1 MSINISDPINF
12 IIDDSIDIGLNQTQ
26 INNYLTPIYDTS
38 TNPKF
43 TWENNKNTGMYHPL
57 LNTIAFSTNGNERL
71 RLNAS
76 GNINFSGIIT
86 GDGSGLNQL
95 NATNI
100 RSGTLTVSQGG
111 TGKNTLSGNQILIGN
126 GTDPLIQSSYLT
138 WDNPNNRLGIGIT
151 IPLAKLDISHNTTE
165 TVLKVNQLGT
175 GNLVDLQV
183 TNTSI
188 LKIDGNKNI
197 NMYNNLIYTNASTN
211 RVGIGITEPTEKLHV
226 LGNTRIQGNLE
237 VNGTT
242 SIINTNIANSEQLNI
257 TNDGTGPALT
267 INQKGNEAI
276 IEIKD
281 DGDTCLKIFDG
292 GNLGIGTAT
301 KIVTADISGNL
312 NVSQTIKSTNVNTS
326 SANVTTILNANM
338 VDISNN
344 STNTALKV
352 NQIGT
357 GNLIDLQDNSVS
369 KFKIDTSGNIF
380 AGALY
385 IDSSNN
391 NVGIGTIQPD
401 ISGNTKLHVSGNVRI
416 EGNLKVNGTL
426 EQINTVQGTTEQLK
440 ITNDGTGPAVII
452 NQTGAE
458 TILDIQDDSATCF
471 KIRDGGHV
479 DIGTSTKLVN
489 VDISGNIKSSG
500 TITSTSTISST
511 GNISSSAY
519 VIATGAGAHAAF
531 GNIKLGNAINWSGT
545 SHPTIGSDGSTG
557 SMIMIDNPHFSYRTD
572 NIFLGRT
579 FRAGFRCPTSSSYA
593 NYWDCGATGYG
604 FEILNSSLNNASTS
618 CMTINTSGNVG
629 IGKTDPFG
637 PLCVG
642 NSSLNGSDGFI
653 IIGKNNG
660 AGGSRHLRIGYD
672 TDFNFVI
679 GDGGGGNISAW
690 TSSFKL
696 SYQAPANSLVIN
708 TLGHTTLRNILYVGN
723 AEESSTIF
731 LGGSTG
737 DGEYNNSVIETRK
750 YASVESTELL
760 LFKGNDT
767 ASEANVGPDRI
778 RLRAAAIAFDTY
790 PSASSVRTSENIRM
804 YIDQNGNVGIN
815 TVAPR
820 AKLDIYD
827 NSMVV
832 RSTSQTGQSVIYLG
846 TPFDASSAF
855 KCAIIA
861 EGIGSTS
868 RSKLHFCL
876 DDTSDNSV
884 TYNASITNS
893 RMTILRSGYIGIGN
907 TNPQNILQ
915 IGNGGR
921 LRISN
926 DNTDYTLIG
935 TIDTDT
941 SLNSKIIISGNG
953 RVANEGNVQYYSTNT
968 GSHIWYTTNTNS
980 ERMRISSTGNVGLG
994 VTDPQYKLD
1003 MIGDINVSGEI
1014 RIKGIPY
1021 INSVLVTPSYYS
1033 LFDRI
1038 PGPSTI
1044 TSNYTFTSSNSFSVY
1059 RAGILNISYSGDVKS
1074 VNIGLINATINI
1086 INIETSVIIY
1096 TKVTSLLADQATKN
1110 YSLPSILDNIGL
1122 TYGTYYATITFNTN
1136 TQIDNNNF
1144 QTLKV
1149 LFFPDNNVSN
1159 GLYSYNTKI
1168 SYIFHKLNGAY
1179 DLSPDGT
1186 QNYSTTMNN
1195 ILGNVIISTGT
1206 TKINSYIIPKGYQ
1219 IWTVGATGTYTI
1231 IAAGAS
1237 GASYG
1242 SYAGGRGAVIS
1253 TTYNLTVGD
1262 KIILAVGQ
1270 KPKNQSSGGGGS
1282 FVTKYNGTGAFTT
1295 LTQHN
1300 IILVAGGG
1308 GGAGSGIVPGPSNV
1322 LDFLPGLDASFTTS
1336 GTRYN
1341 FKNSINSSSTIAIYG
1356 GAGGGNGLAGGNLQN
1371 PDGIDAV
1378 QTSSGSG
1385 GGGFTGTGGDVDS
1398 TCTGGRSFL
1407 NGGLPGQNTWGSNNT
1422 GAGFGGGGAGWY
1434 SGGGGG
1440 GYSGGQG
1447 ANYNE
1452 QTGGGG
1458 GGSYDI
1464 NTATNN
1470 GSPYT
1475 LWQATSSFPPSTYIT
1490 SGYNSG
1496 DGFILIEYDNGQLLG
1511 SQSDTETNP
1520 FYSWSED
1527 IDTGIYHP
1535 ATNSIGL
1542 TTNGSEKLRVD
1553 PSGNVGIGKTNPIYK
1568 LDISGINGQDNVKM
1582 NGNIIL
1588 STDGSS
1594 NYIKCGGIMSNQ
1606 NGTLTNFISVANSTG
1621 LCFVDNGSLALISN
1635 SSERMRID
1643 NSGNV
1648 GINTTTPIYNL
1659 QIGDNANS
1667 NKIIATTNIHL
1678 TNNYFDSGA
1687 WGVRI
1692 AGFDNNLNGHD
1703 FKVLTRNAPYAS
1715 FVESFTVTSSGNIG
1729 IGITNPSNILQIG
1742 NAGRLRIANNISD
1755 YTLLGTADQDGATN
1769 TRIVISGNTRSGLF
1783 GNIEYVATSSGTHI
1797 WITGSSNERM
1807 RLNSSGFL
1815 GIGTNTPNAP
1825 LQFGN
1830 IVSYRRLVLFELSN
1844 NDHQFVGFGSN
1855 GGLTFQNPNTSD
1867 SFQFRAGTS
1876 GSSSNELMR
1885 LTGNGQLL
1893 INTNAALNTI
1903 YKLQVEN
1910 TSVFIGD
1917 STVTGNNASG
1927 TNGYRIV
1934 FDNTY
1939 NVNAGS
1945 GTAANKIVLHSRAGL
1960 WLGGFGIESGSVTYH
1975 AGPTSGHTFY
1985 SGASGSVYGSLNM
1998 IITYDSKV
2006 GIGKRVP
2013 NVELDVVGGIAFT
2026 GIITGNGSGLNLLN
2040 ATNIKSGILNV
2051 AQGGTGLSSL
2061 NANQLLFGN
2070 TTNPILQSIN
2080 LSWDNA
2086 TNTLS
2091 ATNIAGSGAK
2101 LTSLNVSNVSDGI
2114 LNVSRGGTG
2123 TTTLTS
2129 GQILVGN
2136 GSGTIIQSPNFTW
2149 DNSNNILSASKLIG
2163 SGTGL
2168 TAINA
2173 QNITIGVISVITGG
2187 TGLSTLSI
2195 GRLLIGNGT
2204 SPMIQSDNLTWN
2216 NTDNI
2221 LTATNFSGSGTK
2233 LTAINASNLSDGVV
2247 NVIYG
2252 GTGKTSLNVNQLLI
2266 GNGTGTLIQS
2276 TNLSWD
2282 NSNNILN
2289 ATNLTGSGSNLTNLN
2304 ASKINLGTLPVTYG
2318 GTGLGTL
2325 ATGKLLVGNGTNS
2338 LIQSNNLNW
2347 DNASNTLSAT
2357 NFAGSGA
2364 SITNLTAANIT
2375 GNLNVSQGG
2384 TGKTSFNANQ
2394 ILIGNTTGALIQS
2407 TNLSWDNT
2415 NNILNA
2421 TNFTGSGSNL
2431 NNLNASKINLG
2442 TLPVTYGGTGLG
2454 TLATGK
2460 LLVGNGTNSLI
2471 QSNNLN
2477 WDNASN
2483 TLSATNFAGS
2493 GASITALTAANITG
2507 NLSVSQGGTGKT
2519 SLNAN
2524 QILIGNTTGAL
2535 IQSPNL
2541 SWDNP
2546 SNTLTASNFTGSGS
2560 NLTNLNA
2567 SKINLGTLPVAYGGT
2582 GLGTLV
2588 AGKLL
2593 VGNGTG
2599 IVIQSNNL
2607 NWDNASNT
2615 LSATNFA
2622 GSGTAITNL
2631 TATNITGNINVSQ
2644 GGTGA
2649 TTLALGKLLVGN
2661 GTGVLIQPSNLS
2673 WDNNNTLTAPN
2684 FAGSGTA
2691 LTNLAATN
2699 ITGNISVSQ
2708 GGTGKTTLVAGNLLV
2723 GNGTDALIQSNNLTW
2738 TNNNTLSA
2746 TNFAGSGTALT
2757 NLTAANI
2764 TGNISVSQG
2773 GTGVTSSTG
2782 TGSVVLSNGATM
2794 INGIFSGTGSG
2805 LSALNATN
2813 ISTGTLPVLRGG
2825 TGVTTLTGDGSLVL
2839 SNAATMTNGTFGG
2852 TGTGLSGLNALNI
2865 SLGTLLVARGGTG
2878 TTTAT
2883 GSGSVVLSNGA
2894 TMINGTFSGTGTGL
2908 SALNATNIN
2917 TGTLTV
2923 LQGGTGTNSSTGN
2936 GSLVLSNAATMTNST
2951 FSGTG
2956 TGLSGLN
2963 ATNISEGTLSIL
2975 RGGSGT
2981 SSATGSGSLVL
2992 SNFATMTNGT
3002 FSGTGTGLSAL
3013 NATNISEGTLSVL
3026 RGGTGTSSSTGNGSL
3041 VLSNAATMTNSTFSG
3056 IGTGLTGLNASNIN
3070 SGTLAVLHG
3079 GTGLNTITNNKLLI
3093 GGLNNTIIQSNN
3105 LHWNNTSNRLGI
3117 NVINPATELDISG
3130 NVTILG
3136 NVIPATNI
3144 TYDLG
3149 SDTNR
3154 WRDLYLSG
3162 NTINMNGLLLS
3173 KNNDGNLKLIDSL
3186 GNTNKLILKELEFFD
3201 GIEKI
3206 SLTKN
3211 TNGKMI
3217 LVRKDLSNNIL
3228 ETLNISSSDLS
3239 TVNQLGIGIAVT
3251 QLNATLDILS
3261 TNNNNGLLINHTNAS
3276 GNIINFQKN
3285 GTTKFK
3291 IDNSGNLFAS
3301 NALFV
3306 DTSNNYVGISVTNPS
3321 FNLHVLGPARVEGDL
3336 IVNGTFTKV
3345 NTTIQDTDQ
3354 LTITN
3359 NGTATTIIANQTG
3372 ANSIVDFRSNG
3383 NTKFKIFSSG
3393 DVGIGQS
3400 SSNVNVDI
3408 SGNLTVSGNMNAS
3421 GSKLYNINATNIN
3434 TGILSVAYGGTGVTS
3449 STGYG
3454 STVLNTSPIIT
3465 DGIFS
3470 GNGTGLTALNGDNI
3484 NIGKL
3489 SVLYGGTGASS
3500 STGSGSVVL
3509 NTNPVITNGTF
3520 SGIGSG
3526 LSLLNAENISTG
3538 TLRISNGGTGCTS
3551 LNSSYF
3557 DTSGNIL
3564 SLKSSILNL
3573 WTPTATGNNIY
3584 YNGNIAIGKTIAS
3597 TTLGSATLDISGNII
3612 SSNTVK
3618 GNGLITTTNLSFEN
3632 VAGTVGAGWQIDI
3645 SNSVLNFKNN
3655 IGGTFNNKLTLT
3667 NTGDFNVTGIISGNG
3682 SGLSSLNASN
3692 IDRGIL
3698 NVVQGGTGLSNI
3710 SINKLLVG
3718 NGINQIMQPSN
3729 LHWDSGNN
3737 RLGIGTINP
3746 TETLHVSG
3754 SIIATNYKGS
3764 GSFLTSLNASNISDG
3779 TLAVSRGGIG
3789 TGTLNINQLLIGNAS
3804 DALIQSAN
3812 LTWDNTFSILN
3823 ATNFAGSGSRL
3834 TSLNA
3839 TNITDGTLSVSRG
3852 GIGTGTL
3859 VPGKLLVGNG
3869 TGTLLQPS
3877 NLNWDNASNT
3887 LSATNFVGS
3896 GTAITNLTA
3905 TNILGNI
3912 NVSQGGTG
3920 ATTLVAGNLLVG
3932 NGTNALIQSNNL
3944 NWNNNILSATNFA
3957 GSGTAITNLT
3967 AANITGNISVSQG
3980 GTGKT
3985 TLVAGKLLVGND
3997 TSALIQSNNLSWDNT
4012 NNILTA
4018 TNFAGS
4024 GTAIT
4029 NLTATNITGNISVSQ
4044 GGTGAT
4050 TLALGK
4056 LLVGNGTGVLIQP
4069 SNLSWDNNNTLTAPN
4084 FAGSGT
4090 AITNLTAANITG
4102 NISVSQGG
4110 TGKTSLNVN
4119 QILIGNAT
4127 GALIQSTSL
4136 SWDNPSNTL
4145 TATNFAGSGTALTN
4159 LTATNITGNISVS
4172 QGGTGATT
4180 LALGKILVGNGTGVV
4195 IQPSNLSWDN
4205 SSNTLSATNFAGSGA
4220 SLTSLS
4226 ATNITGNL
4234 NVSQG
4239 GTGATTL
4246 ALGKLLVGNGTNSLI
4261 QPTNLSWDNPS
4272 NTLTATNFIGSGTA
4286 ITNLTA
4292 ANITG
4297 NINVSQGGTGYNT
4310 LTAGQLLV
4318 GNGTN
4323 PMIQTPNLTWNT
4335 TSNRLGICTT
4345 TPIATLDVSGN
4356 VNILGIITGDG
4367 SSLRNLNSSNINTG
4381 TLSISCGGTGVSTFT
4396 SNQIL
4401 IGNATN
4407 NLIQTPNLT
4416 WNNNSLGIRN
4426 PNPSEALDV
4435 SGNITS
4441 SGTVKGTNGLIS
4453 NKDLLF
4459 NNIAGASWQIDIS
4472 NYILNFKNDNGGVF
4486 NNKLSITNTGNLNVI
4501 GIISGDGSGLNL
4513 LNATNIKSGTL
4524 SVTNG
4529 GTGLTT
4535 LTNNKLLV
4543 GNGTGVINQPS
4554 NLHWDINNNR
4564 LGICTNNPN
4573 STLDVTGN
4581 ISASSNI
4588 STSGTFIGSGN
4599 TLTNLNTSN
4608 VSSGTLNALYGGT
4621 GCTSLNT
4628 LQFDTIDNILKIK
4641 DTISSKWT
4649 GSGTS
4654 IYYNTGNIGIGITNP
4669 FAKFD
4674 ISHNSTSVA
4683 LKVNQIG
4690 SGDLIDLQ
4698 DNSISKF
4705 KIDTSGN
4712 ITANIL
4718 YVDASN
4724 NCIGI
4729 GTTQPS
4735 KQLHVVNESQFD
4747 NKMTINADI
4756 SHNKRLTITNSIT
4769 GPALLINQIG
4779 SHPIMELQNSGVTTL
4794 KILDTGDV
4802 AIGTSTKSIN
4812 VDISGNIKASN
4823 VIRSNLFYV
4832 GNESSTYGILRVY
4845 NNNNDNCILF
4855 INDTL
4860 RTIEGGSK
4868 TATLRNDGGAL
4879 RLQSIST
4886 KGLSIDISGNVNC
4899 DTFITITGAGS
4910 HTNWGNTKIG
4920 NIASWNN
4927 LSYPTIG
4934 SDGSSGSV
4942 IVIENPY
4949 IPYKTNDIFSN
4960 RTFRAGIRC
4969 AADIAYNAFWDCG
4982 ATAYGFEILNSTLNT
4997 GTSSCITIKSNGNIG
5012 IGKTNPSVALDVI
5025 GNINLS
5031 GTITGNGSGL
5041 NNLNATNINSGTLA
5055 VVNGG
5060 TGLSSINTG
5069 CILIGNGPNN
5079 LVQTNNFIW
5088 KDNCLGIGK
5097 TNPTTTLDVSGNIT
5111 ASGIITGSGSG
5122 LSSLNATNIS
5132 SGTLSIQNG
5141 GTGCS
5146 TLNSLFFETTDGV
5159 LSIKN
5164 KAFNPWEIIGNNL
5177 NYINGSIAIGK
5188 IIPSS
5193 TLDVSGNITASG
5205 NIVGNIN
5212 ATNIIYGTLSSTNGG
5227 TGCSSINNTFFDTT
5241 GGVLSLKT
5249 GAASQWINNGNKL
5262 YYSTG
5267 NVGIGNTNPQFDID
5281 VSGNINFTGSLY
5293 KNGSQ
5298 YISSQWIT
5306 SSNNSDLYFN
5316 TGNVG
5321 IGKTN
5326 PISNAILDI
5335 SGNVLVNGNIYAT
5348 GDIIANS
5355 TTNINVPQGGTG
5367 NTILVSGQLL
5377 IGNGTAALLQTPNLF
5392 WDTSNN
5398 TLLAT
5403 NFSGSG
5409 ANITSLSATNI
5420 TGNINVSQGGTGKTT
5435 LTSGQILIGNG
5446 TSALL
5451 QTSNLT
5457 WDTSNNRFGIGIAEP
5472 VVALHV
5478 VGEIAA
5484 TQNITAYYS
5493 DERLKTK
5500 IANISEPLKIINNLN
5515 GFYYVPNELAFKNG
5529 IIHTDKEIGL
5539 SAQDVQKVLPEL
5551 INIAPF
5557 DLARDKD
5564 GNKISKSGENYLTIS
5579 YERLAPVFVEAIK
5592 ELQIK
5597 IKSQDECIKELETK
5611 ISKILNYINV

>member
-1 MSINISDPINF
+1 MAGSITVSG
-12 IIDDSIDIGLNQTQ
+12 SIT
-26 INNYLTPIYDTS
+26 
-38 TNPKF
+38 
-43 TWENNKNTGMYHPL
+43 
-57 LNTIAFSTNGNERL
+57 
-71 RLNAS
+71 AS
-76 GNINFSGIIT
+76 GTIT
-86 GDGSGLNQL
+86 GNGSGLTTL
-95 NATNI
+95 NATNLL
-100 RSGTLTVSQGG
+100 SGIVSVSRGG
-111 TGKNTLSGNQILIGN
+111 TGLGTLIANQILIGN
-126 GTDPLIQSSYLT
+126 GT
-138 WDNPNNRLGIGIT
+138 
-151 IPLAKLDISHNTTE
+151 
-165 TVLKVNQLGT
+165 
-175 GNLVDLQV
+175 
-183 TNTSI
+183 
-188 LKIDGNKNI
+188 
-197 NMYNNLIYTNASTN
+197 
-211 RVGIGITEPTEKLHV
+211 
-226 LGNTRIQGNLE
+226 
-237 VNGTT
+237 
-242 SIINTNIANSEQLNI
+242 
-257 TNDGTGPALT
+257 
-267 INQKGNEAI
+267 
-276 IEIKD
+276 
-281 DGDTCLKIFDG
+281 
-292 GNLGIGTAT
+292 
-301 KIVTADISGNL
+301 
-312 NVSQTIKSTNVNTS
+312 
-326 SANVTTILNANM
+326 
-338 VDISNN
+338 
-344 STNTALKV
+344 
-352 NQIGT
+352 
-357 GNLIDLQDNSVS
+357 
-369 KFKIDTSGNIF
+369 
-380 AGALY
+380 
-385 IDSSNN
+385 
-391 NVGIGTIQPD
+391 
-401 ISGNTKLHVSGNVRI
+401 
-416 EGNLKVNGTL
+416 
-426 EQINTVQGTTEQLK
+426 
-440 ITNDGTGPAVII
+440 
-452 NQTGAE
+452 
-458 TILDIQDDSATCF
+458 
-471 KIRDGGHV
+471 
-479 DIGTSTKLVN
+479 
-489 VDISGNIKSSG
+489 
-500 TITSTSTISST
+500 
-511 GNISSSAY
+511 
-519 VIATGAGAHAAF
+519 
-531 GNIKLGNAINWSGT
+531 
-545 SHPTIGSDGSTG
+545 
-557 SMIMIDNPHFSYRTD
+557 
-572 NIFLGRT
+572 
-579 FRAGFRCPTSSSYA
+579 
-593 NYWDCGATGYG
+593 
-604 FEILNSSLNNASTS
+604 
-618 CMTINTSGNVG
+618 
-629 IGKTDPFG
+629 
-637 PLCVG
+637 
-642 NSSLNGSDGFI
+642 
-653 IIGKNNG
+653 
-660 AGGSRHLRIGYD
+660 
-672 TDFNFVI
+672 
-679 GDGGGGNISAW
+679 
-690 TSSFKL
+690 
-696 SYQAPANSLVIN
+696 
-708 TLGHTTLRNILYVGN
+708 
-723 AEESSTIF
+723 
-731 LGGSTG
+731 
-737 DGEYNNSVIETRK
+737 
-750 YASVESTELL
+750 
-760 LFKGNDT
+760 
-767 ASEANVGPDRI
+767 
-778 RLRAAAIAFDTY
+778 
-790 PSASSVRTSENIRM
+790 
-804 YIDQNGNVGIN
+804 
-815 TVAPR
+815 
-820 AKLDIYD
+820 
-827 NSMVV
+827 NSM
-832 RSTSQTGQSVIYLG
+832 
-846 TPFDASSAF
+846 
-855 KCAIIA
+855 
-861 EGIGSTS
+861 
-868 RSKLHFCL
+868 
-876 DDTSDNSV
+876 
-884 TYNASITNS
+884 
-893 RMTILRSGYIGIGN
+893 
-907 TNPQNILQ
+907 
-915 IGNGGR
+915 
-921 LRISN
+921 
-926 DNTDYTLIG
+926 
-935 TIDTDT
+935 
-941 SLNSKIIISGNG
+941 
-953 RVANEGNVQYYSTNT
+953 
-968 GSHIWYTTNTNS
+968 
-980 ERMRISSTGNVGLG
+980 
-994 VTDPQYKLD
+994 
-1003 MIGDINVSGEI
+1003 
-1014 RIKGIPY
+1014 
-1021 INSVLVTPSYYS
+1021 
-1033 LFDRI
+1033 
-1038 PGPSTI
+1038 
-1044 TSNYTFTSSNSFSVY
+1044 
-1059 RAGILNISYSGDVKS
+1059 
-1074 VNIGLINATINI
+1074 
-1086 INIETSVIIY
+1086 
-1096 TKVTSLLADQATKN
+1096 
-1110 YSLPSILDNIGL
+1110 
-1122 TYGTYYATITFNTN
+1122 
-1136 TQIDNNNF
+1136 
-1144 QTLKV
+1144 
-1149 LFFPDNNVSN
+1149 
-1159 GLYSYNTKI
+1159 
-1168 SYIFHKLNGAY
+1168 
-1179 DLSPDGT
+1179 
-1186 QNYSTTMNN
+1186 
-1195 ILGNVIISTGT
+1195 
-1206 TKINSYIIPKGYQ
+1206 
-1219 IWTVGATGTYTI
+1219 
-1231 IAAGAS
+1231 
-1237 GASYG
+1237 
-1242 SYAGGRGAVIS
+1242 
-1253 TTYNLTVGD
+1253 
-1262 KIILAVGQ
+1262 
-1270 KPKNQSSGGGGS
+1270 
-1282 FVTKYNGTGAFTT
+1282 
-1295 LTQHN
+1295 
-1300 IILVAGGG
+1300 
-1308 GGAGSGIVPGPSNV
+1308 
-1322 LDFLPGLDASFTTS
+1322 
-1336 GTRYN
+1336 
-1341 FKNSINSSSTIAIYG
+1341 
-1356 GAGGGNGLAGGNLQN
+1356 
-1371 PDGIDAV
+1371 
-1378 QTSSGSG
+1378 
-1385 GGGFTGTGGDVDS
+1385 
-1398 TCTGGRSFL
+1398 
-1407 NGGLPGQNTWGSNNT
+1407 
-1422 GAGFGGGGAGWY
+1422 
-1434 SGGGGG
+1434 
-1440 GYSGGQG
+1440 
-1447 ANYNE
+1447 
-1452 QTGGGG
+1452 
-1458 GGSYDI
+1458 
-1464 NTATNN
+1464 
-1470 GSPYT
+1470 
-1475 LWQATSSFPPSTYIT
+1475 
-1490 SGYNSG
+1490 
-1496 DGFILIEYDNGQLLG
+1496 
-1511 SQSDTETNP
+1511 
-1520 FYSWSED
+1520 
-1527 IDTGIYHP
+1527 
-1535 ATNSIGL
+1535 
-1542 TTNGSEKLRVD
+1542 
-1553 PSGNVGIGKTNPIYK
+1553 
-1568 LDISGINGQDNVKM
+1568 
-1582 NGNIIL
+1582 
-1588 STDGSS
+1588 
-1594 NYIKCGGIMSNQ
+1594 
-1606 NGTLTNFISVANSTG
+1606 
-1621 LCFVDNGSLALISN
+1621 
-1635 SSERMRID
+1635 
-1643 NSGNV
+1643 
-1648 GINTTTPIYNL
+1648 
-1659 QIGDNANS
+1659 
-1667 NKIIATTNIHL
+1667 
-1678 TNNYFDSGA
+1678 
-1687 WGVRI
+1687 
-1692 AGFDNNLNGHD
+1692 
-1703 FKVLTRNAPYAS
+1703 
-1715 FVESFTVTSSGNIG
+1715 
-1729 IGITNPSNILQIG
+1729 
-1742 NAGRLRIANNISD
+1742 
-1755 YTLLGTADQDGATN
+1755 
-1769 TRIVISGNTRSGLF
+1769 
-1783 GNIEYVATSSGTHI
+1783 
-1797 WITGSSNERM
+1797 
-1807 RLNSSGFL
+1807 
-1815 GIGTNTPNAP
+1815 
-1825 LQFGN
+1825 
-1830 IVSYRRLVLFELSN
+1830 
-1844 NDHQFVGFGSN
+1844 
-1855 GGLTFQNPNTSD
+1855 
-1867 SFQFRAGTS
+1867 
-1876 GSSSNELMR
+1876 
-1885 LTGNGQLL
+1885 
-1893 INTNAALNTI
+1893 
-1903 YKLQVEN
+1903 
-1910 TSVFIGD
+1910 
-1917 STVTGNNASG
+1917 
-1927 TNGYRIV
+1927 
-1934 FDNTY
+1934 
-1939 NVNAGS
+1939 
-1945 GTAANKIVLHSRAGL
+1945 
-1960 WLGGFGIESGSVTYH
+1960 
-1975 AGPTSGHTFY
+1975 
-1985 SGASGSVYGSLNM
+1985 
-1998 IITYDSKV
+1998 
-2006 GIGKRVP
+2006 
-2013 NVELDVVGGIAFT
+2013 
-2026 GIITGNGSGLNLLN
+2026 
-2040 ATNIKSGILNV
+2040 
-2051 AQGGTGLSSL
+2051 
-2061 NANQLLFGN
+2061 
-2070 TTNPILQSIN
+2070 LQSIN
-2080 LSWDNA
+2080 LSWDNT

-2091 ATNIAGSGAK
+2091 ATNFVGSGAR
-2101 LTSLNVSNVSDGI
+2101 LTSLNVSNVSDGT
-2114 LNVSRGGTG
+2114 LNVARGGTG
-2123 TTTLTS
+2123 NTTLTS

-2136 GSGTIIQSPNFTW
+2136 DTGALLQSANFTW
-2149 DNSNNILSASKLIG
+2149 DNTNNILTATNFVG

-2168 TAINA
+2168 SAINA
-2173 QNITIGVISVITGG
+2173 QNITGGVVSVITGG
-2187 TGLSTLSI
+2187 TGLSTLTS
-2195 GRLLIGNGT
+2195 GQLLIGNGT
-2204 SPMIQSDNLTWN
+2204 GVLQQSLNLTWN

-2289 ATNLTGSGSNLTNLN
+2289 ATNFTGSGSNLSNLN

-2394 ILIGNTTGALIQS
+2394 ILIGNTTDALIQS

-2567 SKINLGTLPVAYGGT
+2567 SKINLGTLPVTYGGT
-2582 GLGTLV
+2582 GLGTLA

-2615 LSATNFA
+2615 LSATNFS

-2631 TATNITGNINVSQ
+2631 TATNITGNISVSQ

-2661 GTGVLIQPSNLS
+2661 GTGVVIQPSNLS
-2673 WDNNNTLTAPN
+2673 WDNNNTLIAPN

-2794 INGIFSGTGSG
+2794 TNGIFSGTGSG

-2936 GSLVLSNAATMTNST
+2936 GSLVLSNAATMTNSI

-2963 ATNISEGTLSIL
+2963 ATNISEGTLL
-2975 RGGSGT
+2975 VARGGTGT

-3013 NATNISEGTLSVL
+3013 NATNISEGILSVL

-3117 NVINPATELDISG
+3117 NVINPASELDISG

-3306 DTSNNYVGISVTNPS
+3306 DTLNNYVGISVTNPS
-3321 FNLHVLGPARVEGDL
+3321 FNLHVLGPVRIEGDL
-3336 IVNGTFTKV
+3336 IVNGTTTTV
-3345 NTTIQDTDQ
+3345 DTTIQNTDQ

-3359 NGTATTIIANQTG
+3359 NGTATTIIADQTG

-3393 DVGIGQS
+3393 DVGIGKS

-3408 SGNLTVSGNMNAS
+3408 SGNLTVSGDMNAS

-3465 DGIFS
+3465 GGIFS

-3489 SVLYGGTGASS
+3489 SVLYGGTGVSS

-3551 LNSSYF
+3551 LNSTYF

-3564 SLKSSILNL
+3564 SLKSSVLNL
-3573 WTPTATGNNIY
+3573 WTPTATENNIY
-3584 YNGNIAIGKTIAS
+3584 YNGNIAIGKTILGTAS
-3597 TTLGSATLDISGNII
+3597 VALATLDVSGNII
-3612 SSNTVK
+3612 SSDTVK

-3632 VAGTVGAGWQIDI
+3632 VAGTAGAGWQIDI
-3645 SNSVLNFKNN
+3645 FNSVLNFKNN

-4205 SSNTLSATNFAGSGA
+4205 SSNTLSATNFSGSGA

-4367 SSLRNLNSSNINTG
+4367 SSLTNLNSSNINTG
-4381 TLSISCGGTGVSTFT
+4381 TLSISCGGTGVSSFT

-4401 IGNATN
+4401 IGNGAN

-4416 WNNNSLGIRN
+4416 WNNNFLGIGKTI
-4426 PNPSEALDV
+4426 PTEVLDV

-4441 SGTVKGTNGLIS
+4441 SGIVKATNGLITG
-4453 NKDLLF
+4453 KDLLF
-4459 NNIAGASWQIDIS
+4459 NNIAGTIGASWQIDIS

-4543 GNGTGVINQPS
+4543 GNGTGVITQPS

-4628 LQFDTIDNILKIK
+4628 LQFDTTGNILKIN
-4641 DTISSKWT
+4641 DSTVSKWT
-4649 GSGTS
+4649 ASGTS
-4654 IYYNTGNIGIGITNP
+4654 INYNTGNIGVGITNP
-4669 FAKFD
+4669 IGRLD
-4674 ISHNSTSVA
+4674 ISQNSTTVA
-4683 LKVNQIG
+4683 FKVNQIG
-4690 SGDLIDLQ
+4690 TGDLIDLQ

-4712 ITANIL
+4712 ITASVL

-4724 NCIGI
+4724 NYIGI
-4729 GTTQPS
+4729 GTTQPN
-4735 KQLHVVNESQFD
+4735 KQLHVINESQFD
-4747 NKMTINADI
+4747 NKMTINGDI

-4769 GPALLINQIG
+4769 GPALFINQIG
-4779 SHPIMELQNSGVTTL
+4779 SHPIIELQNNGATTF

-4802 AIGTSTKSIN
+4802 ALGTSTKSIN

-4832 GNESSTYGILRVY
+4832 GNESLPYGILRVY

-4855 INDTL
+4855 INDTS
-4860 RTIEGGSK
+4860 RTVDGGSK

-4886 KGLSIDISGNVNC
+4886 KGLIIDVLGNVTCDTSITISG
-4899 DTFITITGAGS
+4899 TGS
-4910 HTNWGNTKIG
+4910 HANWGSTKIG
-4920 NIASWNN
+4920 NLVSWNN

-4934 SDGSSGSV
+4934 SDGSSGSI

-4949 IPYKTNDIFSN
+4949 IPYKTNDIFTN

-4969 AADIAYNAFWDCG
+4969 AADIAYNAYWDCG

-5111 ASGIITGSGSG
+5111 TSGIITGSGSG

-5132 SGTLSIQNG
+5132 SGILSITNG

-5298 YISSQWIT
+5298 YISSQWTTI
-5306 SSNNSDLYFN
+5306 NSDLYFN
-5316 TGNVG
+5316 TGNVA
-5321 IGKTN
+5321 IGKIN
-5326 PISNAILDI
+5326 PSAVLDI
-5335 SGNVLVNGNIYAT
+5335 SGNVLVNGSLSAT
-5348 GDIIANS
+5348 GDIVANYS
-5355 TTNINVPQGGTG
+5355 DDRLKNRISNISNSLEII
-5367 NTILVSGQLL
+5367 NQL
-5377 IGNGTAALLQTPNLF
+5377 TAFKYTPNEKAIELGI
-5392 WDTSNN
+5392 TNN
-5398 TLLAT
+5398 E
-5403 NFSGSG
+5403 
-5409 ANITSLSATNI
+5409 
-5420 TGNINVSQGGTGKTT
+5420 IN
-5435 LTSGQILIGNG
+5435 
-5446 TSALL
+5446 
-5451 QTSNLT
+5451 
-5457 WDTSNNRFGIGIAEP
+5457 
-5472 VVALHV
+5472 
-5478 VGEIAA
+5478 
-5484 TQNITAYYS
+5484 
-5493 DERLKTK
+5493 
-5500 IANISEPLKIINNLN
+5500 
-5515 GFYYVPNELAFKNG
+5515 
-5529 IIHTDKEIGL
+5529 IGL
-5539 SAQDVQKVLPEL
+5539 SAQDVQKVLPEIVSL
-5551 INIAPF
+5551 SPLDIIE
-5557 DLARDKD
+5557 KD
-5564 GNKISKSGENYLTIS
+5564 GKLISKTGENYLSIK
-5579 YERLAPVFVEAIK
+5579 YERLVPILIENIK
-5592 ELQIK
+5592 ELQKIINKQNIEILDIK
-5597 IKSQDECIKELETK
+5597 LK
-5611 ISKILNYINV
+5611 IEKMEKIINKFLTFS